1 MSKCDVFFFFSGKVS
16 SDDKLMFKLHRYLFS
31 VNLKN
36 LYGV

>member
-16 SDDKLMFKLHRYLFS
+16 FDDKLMFKLHRYLFG

-36 LYGV
+36 LYDV

>member
-16 SDDKLMFKLHRYLFS
+16 FDDKLMIKLHRYLLS

-36 LYGV
+36 LCDV